1 MLLRPKAA
9 LRKAA
14 ALFRALC
21 AVLGTGLLSLGD
33 ACGIERAADD
43 VVTYARQVAH
53 TAAAN
58 EDGAV
63 LVEVVTLARNVNGT
77 FLFVRQA
84 DTRDFTERG
93 VRLFRR
99 GGGNG
104 KAYAPL
110 LRALTH
116 DRRFAL
122 FHAALS
128 AVLDE
133 LVDCRHVLPPCKIGN
148 LS

>member
-1 MLLRPKAA
+1 MCFADFTALLRKL
-9 LRKAA
+9 LRT
-14 ALFRALC
+14 FC
-21 AVLGTGLLSLGD
+21 AVFGAGLFSLRN
-33 ACGIERAADD
+33 ACGIERAAND
-43 VVTYARQVAH
+43 VVTHTGEIAH

-63 LVEVVTLARNVNGT
+63 LVEVVTFAGNVNGT

-84 DTRDFTERG
+84 DPRDLAQCG

-99 GGGNG
+99 RGRNG
-104 KAYAPL
+104 KADTSL
-110 LRALTH
+110 LRACAH
-116 DRRFAL
+116 DRGLAL
-122 FHAALS
+122 LDATLS

-133 LVDCRHVLPPCKIGN
+133 LVDCRHFLPPCKNGN